1 VVVAVEF
8 EVAHAS
14 RNGDNHEPIAQL
26 SETESKAG
34 AIESA
39 SPAAAIS
46 ALDLAAE
53 NERLTQRVEDLEQI
67 VAEYRIQVSKV
78 LNSSS
83 WKLTSPIRATATRA
97 RTAKIKARRAARK
110 FKNRGNSDGN
120 HKLLTAGLFAPP
132 LESLPEGSPL
142 RGQLDVNTLRRPPE
156 ADGPL
161 HRPEGDP
168 KIAVVAHVHYPEL
181 WGDIEDRLS
190 RMPEAYDLLVTVTEG
205 HAEAAISLIRRT
217 HPDAHIEVVPNRGR
231 DWAPLVRLLNKG
243 LLSGYDAV
251 AKVHTKKSEHRV
263 DGDGWRLALLDGV
276 FESPERIRTI
286 IDLLNE
292 DRSVGLVVPTG
303 HVVGPEHWG
312 SNQGIVEMLA
322 YRLPMAFDPDEL
334 AFPGGSMFW
343 CRPWLLERISD
354 LDINIDHFEPEAG
367 HYDATTAHALERL
380 VGIYSQVGGMD
391 IVEVMDVNSRLKEYR
406 KNPVTKP
413 KIYAFYLPQYH
424 QIPENDEFWGE
435 GFTDWVNVK
444 KAKPLFEGHRQP
456 ILPSEEVG
464 FYDLKDPEVLRKQA
478 KMAKDHGIDGFI
490 FHHYWFDGKKVLDT
504 PINNWLN
511 DPTIDLPLAICW
523 ANEPWTRRWDGLDQ
537 EILIPQHYGD
547 DWANRFWDDI
557 SEYLADGR
565 YLKVHGRPT
574 LIVYR
579 ANQLPNPIQTVDTWR
594 RRATKDGHA
603 GLNFLAVERTRHES
617 AFSAELR
624 AAIDGSVSFPP
635 SNRIKIESL
644 KDRLHVREELFGDVM
659 SYDSAMPGACGLS
672 DTGEKL
678 SQGLMPGWDN
688 SARRSEYAY
697 LFLGSN
703 ALTWRSGVQQLV
715 ADQRPETDQAIYI
728 NAWNEWAEGA
738 AVEPSLRTS
747 GLLTALSDT
756 SPARSRKGTP
766 KGYAHRGDAVQA

>member
-1 VVVAVEF
+1 
-8 EVAHAS
+8 
-14 RNGDNHEPIAQL
+14 
-26 SETESKAG
+26 
-34 AIESA
+34 
-39 SPAAAIS
+39 
-46 ALDLAAE
+46 
-53 NERLTQRVEDLEQI
+53 
-67 VAEYRIQVSKV
+67 
-78 LNSSS
+78 
-83 WKLTSPIRATATRA
+83 
-97 RTAKIKARRAARK
+97 
-110 FKNRGNSDGN
+110 
-120 HKLLTAGLFAPP
+120 
-132 LESLPEGSPL
+132 
-142 RGQLDVNTLRRPPE
+142 
-156 ADGPL
+156 
-161 HRPEGDP
+161 
-168 KIAVVAHVHYPEL
+168 
-181 WGDIEDRLS
+181 
-190 RMPEAYDLLVTVTEG
+190 M
-205 HAEAAISLIRRT
+205 
-217 HPDAHIEVVPNRGR
+217 
-231 DWAPLVRLLNKG
+231 RLLNKG

-276 FESPERIRTI
+276 FESPERIRSI
-286 IDLLNE
+286 IDLLKE

-478 KMAKDHGIDGFI
+478 KMAKDHGIDGFV

-504 PINNWLN
+504 PINNWLD

-523 ANEPWTRRWDGLDQ
+523 ANESWTRTWDGLDKNV
-537 EILIPQHYGD
+537 LIQQKHSVGWPEKF
-547 DWANRFWDDI
+547 WADI
-557 SEYLADGR
+557 SN
-565 YLKVHGRPT
+565 YLKDSRYIRVDEMPV
-574 LIVYR
+574 LVVYR
-579 ANQLPNPIQTVDTWR
+579 MGLVPNAVEAIRLWR
-594 RRATKDGHA
+594 RLAIEDGLQ
-603 GLNFLAVERTRHES
+603 GLKILAVLPPRQFEEIPD
-617 AFSAELR
+617 AVLME
-624 AAIDGSVSFPP
+624 IDGLVEFPPGSGVTIESVLSKLGPNQGRRIADLLSFDSAVNVRPPSFPG
-635 SNRIKIESL
+635 EM
-644 KDRLHVREELFGDVM
+644 HT
-659 SYDSAMPGACGLS
+659 YPGF
-672 DTGEKL
+672 
-678 SQGLMPGWDN
+678 MPGWDN
-688 SARRSEYAY
+688 SARRKEDPYVFHGA
-697 LFLGSN
+697 N
-703 ALTWRSGVQQLV
+703 PVTWRAGVASRAHSG
-715 ADQRPETDQAIYI
+715 TDILFI

-738 AVEPSLRTS
+738 ACEGQKAKLLSIADCFNRVLPSEKS
-747 GLLTALSDT
+747 CGLASSCDPK
-756 SPARSRKGTP
+756 SEIAR
-766 KGYAHRGDAVQA
+766 